1 MWPVLSNG
9 IPISLP
15 PFLPPSMALFF
26 TLIYLPLLLLAM
38 LNSAAPDIVMK
49 STPRK
54 NIYQTRDRYRFVLY
68 LLIRSFYISVS
79 VFIVGWFAAASVNT
93 HYLDPNSWDH
103 AMDTFMPI
111 FTSSNNTTDYLPS
124 FYLIQDIMSCQQLLC
139 IITQL
144 FTLLKRGQSYRFLPT
159 PFTHTWFYIAT
170 CICLIIHLAVL
181 AVRQYTRQES
191 NTTIGYQDLG
201 WQVWI
206 IMALTNIVSI
216 FVGLVCNAHDEKSY
230 RRYLMFLKLEF
241 ETKLG
246 MHSPR

>member
-139 IITQL
+139 IYTFEAWSILSFSTYTFYAYMVLYSNLHMFNYSFSSPGSSTIHSSRKQYN
-144 FTLLKRGQSYRFLPT
+144 YRLSRLRMASVDN
-159 PFTHTWFYIAT
+159 YGLNKY
-170 CICLIIHLAVL
+170 CIYF
-181 AVRQYTRQES
+181 RR
-191 NTTIGYQDLG
+191 IGMQC
-201 WQVWI
+201 
-206 IMALTNIVSI
+206 S
-216 FVGLVCNAHDEKSY
+216 
-230 RRYLMFLKLEF
+230 
-241 ETKLG
+241 
-246 MHSPR
+246 